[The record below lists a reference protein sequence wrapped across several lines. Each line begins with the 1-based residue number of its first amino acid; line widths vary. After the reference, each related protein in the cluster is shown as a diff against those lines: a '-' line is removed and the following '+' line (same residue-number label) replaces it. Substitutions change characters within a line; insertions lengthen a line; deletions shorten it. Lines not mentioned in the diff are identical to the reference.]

1 MECSIYHAFSNSV
14 ENRLLSFVFDKR
26 KMSMFIMWSPEDLL
40 QVYHFIYLLF
50 LCLASVNTGIN
61 TKVVTAYQH

>member
-1 MECSIYHAFSNSV
+1 MESSIYHTFSSGV

-26 KMSMFIMWSPEDLL
+26 NMSMFIMWSPEDLL

-50 LCLASVNTGIN
+50 LCLASVNTGKN
-61 TKVVTAYQH
+61 MKVVTA